1 MIYRKLRK
9 LEQQERDIQS
19 LIIAAYQSGADPEVV
34 MIRVSDLQHDLVELE
49 HEVELEKT
57 FVRLKESLALLALF
71 TIVMVI
77 VLFIKKIS
85 YD

>member
-77 VLFIKKIS
+77 VLFIKKN
-85 YD
+85 

>member
-34 MIRVSDLQHDLVELE
+34 MIRVSDLQHDLIELE

-77 VLFIKKIS
+77 VLFIKKN
-85 YD
+85 YL

>member
-9 LEQQERDIQS
+9 LEQQERDIKS

-34 MIRVSDLQHDLVELE
+34 MIRVSDLQHDLIDLE

-77 VLFIKKIS
+77 VLFIKKN
-85 YD
+85 

>member
-9 LEQQERDIQS
+9 LEQQERDIKS

-34 MIRVSDLQHDLVELE
+34 MIRVSDLQHDLIELE
-49 HEVELEKT
+49 HEVELEKA

-77 VLFIKKIS
+77 VLFIKKN
-85 YD
+85 